1 MGIITSSTMRK
12 SLRGVRSIVKVTL
25 SVGGGQRPCVL
36 MMTQH
41 SALEHTHTHDKAES
55 AASWQ
60 STTGGAGPD
69 SHSKYAPPIALA

>member
-25 SVGGGQRPCVL
+25 SVGGGQRPSVL
-36 MMTQH
+36 IMTQH
-41 SALEHTHTHDKAES
+41 SALGHTHTRDKAES

-60 STTGGAGPD
+60 SATAGAGPD
-69 SHSKYAPPIALA
+69 SHSKYALIASA